1 MKKRKLLA
9 IFLIALLFP
18 LTIVNAASL
27 SVSSNHS
34 SVNPGDTVKIT
45 VKAKGLTGQFSVTSS
60 NSSVLSGGKGSI
72 WFENNSQT
80 ISFTAKKVG
89 TAKIT
94 VKALNVSTSDTG
106 KKWTGSKT
114 ITINVVKP
122 REKSTNNNLKSLSID
137 GLKLS
142 PSFNSSTTSYT
153 VEANANTTKV
163 NIKASVSESH
173 AKVSGTGSHN
183 VSEGDNKFN
192 IVVTAENGSK
202 KTYTITVKV
211 IDPNPIEVTINDE
224 KYTVVKRESSLPTL
238 EDFHGTTVK
247 IEEQSIP
254 ALFNETTDFTLV
266 GLKNSEGKVN
276 VYIYDQEKNTYQE
289 YTDIKLTES
298 KIFPL
303 DIDKTFKK
311 DYEKATITINGTEV
325 EALKYNNQRIYI
337 IHAQDLKTGENNY
350 YLYDEDNNT
359 IIRFIE
365 EKEEVDSSLTDK
377 IKKYEKL
384 IVILSIESAIIIF
397 VLICILIRKIR
408 KNKRKRLLIQQKI
421 EEERIRQEE
430 ERKKQEEEK
439 LKPSTKTTKTSRKK
453 EVLKNEA
460 KKKKKETI

>member
-1 MKKRKLLA
+1 MKRRKLLA
-9 IFLIALLFP
+9 IFLVALLFP
-18 LTIVNAASL
+18 LTFVNAASL
-27 SVSSNHS
+27 SISANHS
-34 SVNPGDTVKIT
+34 SINPGDTVKIT
-45 VKAKGLTGQFSVTSS
+45 VNAKGLTGKFSITSS
-60 NSSVLSGGKGSI
+60 NSSVLSGGTSGV
-72 WFENNSQT
+72 WLENTSKT
-80 ISFTAKKVG
+80 YTFTAKKVG

-94 VKALNVSTSDTG
+94 VKALNVSTSDAG
-106 KKWTGSKT
+106 KKWTGSKS
-114 ITINVVKP
+114 ITISVVKP

-142 PSFNSSTTSYT
+142 PSFSSGTTNYT
-153 VEANANTTKV
+153 VEASPSTTKV

-192 IVVTAENGSK
+192 IVVTAENGNK
-202 KTYTITVKV
+202 KTYTVIVKV

-224 KYTVVKRESSLPTL
+224 KFTVVKRESSLPKL

-247 IEEQSIP
+247 IENQSIP

-276 VYIYDQEKNTYQE
+276 VYIYDAEKNTYKE

-311 DYEKATITINGTEV
+311 DYEKATITINDTEV
-325 EALKYNNQRIYI
+325 EALKYNNQKIYI

-350 YLYDEDNNT
+350 YLYDEENNT

-365 EKEEVDSSLTDK
+365 EKEEESDSTTEK

-384 IVILSIESAIIIF
+384 IMILSIESVIIIF
-397 VLICILIRKIR
+397 ILICILIRKVR
-408 KNKRKRLLIQQKI
+408 KNKRKRLLIQQKM

-439 LKPSTKTTKTSRKK
+439 LNPSTKTTKTNRKK

-460 KKKKKETI
+460 KKKKKENI